1 MTRSTTSASAPT
13 PEPQLTPDKILQTGT
28 GFWGSKTLLSA
39 VELGVFTALAGGPL
53 DAESL
58 RARLGLHP
66 RAARDFFDALVSM
79 GFLDRRD
86 GLYSNSPETDLF
98 LDRAKPA
105 YIGGILEMVN
115 ARHYGFWGNLTEA
128 LRTGQL
134 QNEAKSG
141 GNFFAAIYSDPG
153 RLRSFLCAMTAL
165 SSGAA
170 QAIAQKFPWRDY
182 RTFADIGT
190 AQGCLAVRVAL
201 AHPHLTGFGSDL
213 PVVQP
218 VFEEF
223 VESHSLCDRLRF
235 CPGDFFEDP
244 LPAAEV
250 FVLGHILH
258 DWGLRDK
265 CRLLRRVY
273 DALPPGGACIVFDAL
288 IDDARREN
296 TFGLLMSLNMLIET
310 DAGFDYTGADCCSWM
325 RDAGFSRTRVE
336 HLVGPDSMVIA
347 IK

>member
-1 MTRSTTSASAPT
+1 MTRTALPASATT
-13 PEPQLTPDKILQTGT
+13 PELQLTPDKILQTGM

-39 VELGVFTALAGGPL
+39 IELGVFTVLTGGSL
-53 DAESL
+53 DSESL
-58 RARLGLHP
+58 CTRLGLHP

-86 GLYSNSPETDLF
+86 GLYSNSPESDLF
-98 LDRAKPA
+98 LDRAKPS
-105 YIGGILEMVN
+105 YIGGILEMAN
-115 ARHYGFWGNLTEA
+115 NRLYGFWANLTEA

-141 GNFFAAIYSDPG
+141 GNFFAAIYSDPD

-165 SSGAA
+165 SSTTA
-170 QAIAQKFPWRDY
+170 QAIAEKFPWSDY
-182 RTFADIGT
+182 RTFADIGS
-190 AQGCLAVRVAL
+190 AQGGLAVRVAL
-201 AHPHLTGFGSDL
+201 AHPHLTGLGFDI
-213 PVVQP
+213 PVVQS
-218 VFEEF
+218 VFEEY

-258 DWGLRDK
+258 DWSLDDK
-265 CRLLRRVY
+265 RGLLRRVH
-273 DALPPGGACIVFDAL
+273 DALPPGGACIVIDAL

-310 DAGFDYTGADCCSWM
+310 DAGFDYTGSDCSSWM
-325 RDAGFSRTRVE
+325 REAGFSRTRVE
-336 HLVGPDSMVIA
+336 HLAGPDSMVVA

>member
-1 MTRSTTSASAPT
+1 MTRSAPHSAAATS
-13 PEPQLTPDKILQTGT
+13 EPQLTPDKILQTGMS
-28 GFWGSKTLLSA
+28 FWASKALLSA
-39 VELGVFTALAGGPL
+39 VELGVFSALAAGPL

-58 RARLGLHP
+58 CARLGLHP
-66 RAARDFFDALVSM
+66 RAARDFFDTLVSM
-79 GFLDRRD
+79 GFLERRD
-86 GLYSNSPETDLF
+86 GLYANSPESDVF
-98 LDRAKPA
+98 LDRAKPS

-115 ARHYGFWGNLTEA
+115 DRLYGFWGNLTEA

-141 GNFFAAIYSDPG
+141 GNFFAAIYSDPD

-170 QAIAQKFPWRDY
+170 QAIARKFPWSDC

-190 AQGCLAVRVAL
+190 AQGCLPVRVAL
-201 AHPHLTGFGSDL
+201 AHPHLTGFGFDI

-218 VFEEF
+218 VFEEY
-223 VESHSLCDRLRF
+223 VEAHSLCDRLRF

-258 DWGLRDK
+258 DWSLEDK
-265 CRLLRRVY
+265 CRLLRRVH

-310 DAGFDYTGADCCSWM
+310 EAGFDYTGADCSSWM
-325 RDAGFSRTRVE
+325 RDAGFTRTRVE
-336 HLVGPDSMVIA
+336 HLAGPDSMVVA